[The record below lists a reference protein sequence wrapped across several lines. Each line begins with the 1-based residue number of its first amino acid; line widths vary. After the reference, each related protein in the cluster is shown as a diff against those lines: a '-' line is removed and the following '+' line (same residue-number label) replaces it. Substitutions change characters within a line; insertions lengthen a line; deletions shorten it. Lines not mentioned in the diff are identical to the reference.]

1 MRFIINNMKKTYSG
15 GNNIAEAIQTS
26 AMPDFNKQKPQLVAS
41 VKPTKAKRKA
51 KDRQLKL
58 EFKIQHNE
66 FLKRKNTYLD
76 NEFKA
81 FVKL

>member
-1 MRFIINNMKKTYSG
+1 MKKTYSR
-15 GNNIAEAIQTS
+15 GNDIAEAIRTS
-26 AMPDFNKQKPQLVAS
+26 IRPDFDKWKPNLVAS
-41 VKPTKAKRKA
+41 VKPTEDERKA
-51 KDRQLKL
+51 EDQQLELK
-58 EFKIQHNE
+58 FKIQHNE